1 MWYWWFISGL
11 LFGAFLTWVGLKL
24 KKKDGVLVIDQ
35 TNPNKDVMRFDINN
49 LDILYK
55 KKEIVLKV
63 DKRAIVNKT
72 EIQLSQEEFLDFTQ
86 V

>member
-11 LFGAFLTWVGLKL
+11 LFGAVAACVCLKL
-24 KKKDGVLVIDQ
+24 KKKDGTLVIDQ
-35 TNPNKDVMRFDINN
+35 TNPSKDVMRFDIDN

-63 DKRAIVNKT
+63 TKRAIVKKP
-72 EIQLSQEEFLDFTQ
+72 EIQLSQDEFLDFTQ
-86 V
+86 D

>member
-11 LFGAFLTWVGLKL
+11 LFGAFLMCVGLKL
-24 KKKDGVLVIDQ
+24 KKKDGTLVIDQ
-35 TNPNKDVMRFDINN
+35 TNPNKDVIRFDIDD

-55 KKEIVLKV
+55 KKKIVLKV
-63 DKRAIVNKT
+63 DRRAIVKKS

-86 V
+86 D